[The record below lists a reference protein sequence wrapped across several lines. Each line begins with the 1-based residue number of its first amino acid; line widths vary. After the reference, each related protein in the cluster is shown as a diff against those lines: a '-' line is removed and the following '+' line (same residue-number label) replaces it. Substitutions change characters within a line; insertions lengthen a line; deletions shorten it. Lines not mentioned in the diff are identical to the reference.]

1 MQSLGFLILGFPEV
15 FKVIHNL
22 TRLIAPVFLIK
33 ALSLHA
39 QTTTQST
46 IPEPPSPSTPP
57 PTMSCEAISGQ
68 TSGVQSRLIEHK
80 SLVRGRQ
87 CAVLSADP
95 TVDADQLINQI
106 PENTVILLS
115 SETAV
120 KTPSPSGYPVSS
132 KVRVEY
138 LIGSEIRLKNG
149 QVILGAADDGHEIVI
164 RDRPGFVDK
173 HFVKVGTTDN
183 FRFDETEDSHI
194 RHLTFQPNREN
205 GSPSIDSIVFAECY
219 NRKLILKENVFHLPL
234 RASLVLDC
242 KESLDA
248 SDNYKHQGPG
258 LLFAGNTLIGT
269 NFKKLTKT
277 LVPEIG
283 LSINLPTIR
292 NQQEALTVTG
302 NTIRG
307 KMAEAGAFKPGSGS
321 DIKIFKNTVDIRN
334 YGSIGRPAY
343 RRGGFALLGHT
354 DISAKTP
361 LFNVVGNKIQVTAT
375 AITIGGLIEL
385 SMSCNQLQAFNA
397 WWQMQPQYK
406 FKALPATF
414 GDIGR
419 QCENLVSSNDVM
431 PTPHKNNRADNTW
444 TATHYSSDT
453 ACSGLENYVG
463 QLFYDSE
470 NCQSFTRSFVSR
482 TRKTDSPTKTGSNNK
497 TDSSTTTESICMNCG
512 RLPEHTVQFF
522 SVCFL
527 LTLVAVMCTN

>member
-1 MQSLGFLILGFPEV
+1 M
-15 FKVIHNL
+15 IHNL

-115 SETAV
+115 SDTATAV
-120 KTPSPSGYPVSS
+120 KTPSPSGYPVSG
-132 KVRVEY
+132 KAPVVY
-138 LIGSEIRLKNG
+138 FIGGEIRLKNG
-149 QVILGAADDGHEIVI
+149 QDILGAADDGHEIVI
-164 RDRPGFVDK
+164 RDRPGSVDK
-173 HFVKVGTTDN
+173 HFIKVGTTDN
-183 FRFDETEDSHI
+183 FQFDETKDSHI
-194 RHLTFQPNREN
+194 RHLTFQPTREN
-205 GSPSIDSIVFAECY
+205 GSPSIDTIVFAECY

-234 RASLVLDC
+234 QASLVLDC

-248 SDNYKHQGPG
+248 SDNVNRQGPG
-258 LLFAGNTLIGT
+258 LLFAENTLKGT
-269 NFKKLTKT
+269 SFKKLTKT

-283 LSINLPTIR
+283 LSINLPAIR

-302 NTIRG
+302 NKIEG

-321 DIKIFKNTVDIRN
+321 AINIFKNTVDITN
-334 YGSIGRPAY
+334 YGSIGRPAF
-343 RRGGFALLGHT
+343 RKGGFALLGHT
-354 DISAKTP
+354 DTSAKTP
-361 LFNVVGNKIQVTAT
+361 LFNVIGNKIQVTAT
-375 AITIGGLIEL
+375 AITIRGLIEL
-385 SMSCNQLQAFNA
+385 SMSCNHLQAFNA
-397 WWQMQPQYK
+397 WWQIQPQYK
-406 FKALPATF
+406 FKASPATF

-419 QCENLVSSNDVM
+419 QCENVVSLNNVM
-431 PTPHKNNRADNTW
+431 PTPHENIEPANTW
-444 TATHYSSDT
+444 TGTPYSSDT

-463 QLFYDSE
+463 QLFFDTE
-470 NCQSFTRSFVSR
+470 NCQSFTPSFVSS
-482 TRKTDSPTKTGSNNK
+482 TRKTASSTKTG
-497 TDSSTTTESICMNCG
+497 SSTTTESICMICS
-512 RLPEHTVQFF
+512 RLPEHTLQFF

-527 LTLVAVMCTN
+527 LTLMALIFAN